1 MISDLRI
8 FELTLNFLLRS
19 EERIIAD
26 NGYKSDPKVFTPF
39 DSNNK
44 NRNRVMELVRM
55 RYKIINP
62 WIK

>member
-19 EERIIAD
+19 EDEITAD
-26 NGYKSDPKVFTPF
+26 NGYKKDPKFFTPF

-44 NRNRVMELVRM
+44 NRNRVMKLVRT
-55 RYKIINP
+55 RYEIINP
-62 WIK
+62 